1 MKIEPITISL
11 AFIII
16 ICSSMVVQGNVEDD
30 WINKG
35 MALIDVESY
44 PEAVACFDKAISL
57 NSSSSE
63 AWHGKGFALNGEAY
77 DKDDAQEY
85 IDARGYYK
93 EAIKCFEKAIQLD
106 SSNLD
111 AYMDMA
117 DSENRLDN
125 YEKALEIINKA
136 IKINPDNA
144 DVINVKGT
152 ILYRMGEYDE
162 SIKLF
167 REATTM
173 NPKCADA
180 WSNICKFLKEQKKG
194 DPNAATE
201 ADEACQKAAAV
212 YNANVGH

>member
-1 MKIEPITISL
+1 MKIKLVTISL
-11 AFIII
+11 AFIIFFSSIVGRGI
-16 ICSSMVVQGNVEDD
+16 IEDD

-35 MALIDVESY
+35 KALIDVESY
-44 PEAVACFDKAISL
+44 PEAVDCFDKAISL

-77 DKDDAQEY
+77 DKDDAHEY
-85 IDARGYYK
+85 TEARGYYE
-93 EAIKCFEKAIQLD
+93 EAIKCFEEAIQLD
-106 SSNLD
+106 PTNLD

-125 YEKALEIINKA
+125 YEEAMEIINKA

-162 SIKLF
+162 AIKLF

-180 WSNICKFLKEQKKG
+180 WLNICKFLKEQKKG
-194 DPNAATE
+194 DPDAAAE
-201 ADEACQKAAAV
+201 ADEACQKAAAI
-212 YNANVGH
+212 YNSNVGH